1 MGLGK
6 TVQAIALMACYR
18 DEWPCLLVVP
28 STLRTQ
34 WAAALHRWLCVAE
47 RDIRV
52 VHKNA
57 EHAKLDGLINIVSY
71 NFMTKARWR
80 KFTHTLAARTRA
92 PSSCTPSETAH

>member
-1 MGLGK
+1 MLLADEMGLGK

-34 WAAALHRWLCVAE
+34 WAAALHRWLGVAE

-57 EHAKLDGLINIVSY
+57 EQAKLDGVFNIVSY
-71 NFMTKARWR
+71 NFMTKVSQ
-80 KFTHTLAARTRA
+80 T
-92 PSSCTPSETAH
+92 